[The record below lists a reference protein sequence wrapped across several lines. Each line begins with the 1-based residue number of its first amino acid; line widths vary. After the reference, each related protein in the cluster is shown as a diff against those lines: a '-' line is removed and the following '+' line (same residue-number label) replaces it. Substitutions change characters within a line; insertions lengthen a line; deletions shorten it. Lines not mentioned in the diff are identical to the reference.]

1 MYLGCLFLFPL
12 LGVVHLA
19 ITPKWA
25 RQRLE
30 RVALFW
36 SLLTLCGFCVLVFM
50 VPVGPQFYFA
60 HTWEWLP
67 SVHTTL
73 HWGSLLFAVDGLS
86 LFLIGL
92 SILLTPICVLMSWKA
107 IPFMKKEFFLCLYS
121 ILLLLLGVFTVLDI
135 LGFYILFEG
144 ILIPMF
150 ILIGVWGSREE
161 KVRAAFYFFFY
172 TLVGSLLMLLSIF
185 KLYSI
190 YGTTHYLTLIT
201 CELPAHL
208 QFWLLLGFSAS
219 LAAKIPMLPVHIWLP
234 QAHVEAPVAGSVLL
248 AGILLK
254 LGGYGFIRF
263 AFPLFPLA
271 SDFIAPGVILLSL
284 LAAIYASLTTCRQT
298 DVKRLIAYSSVAHM
312 GLVTLAIF
320 THSIEGLV
328 ASVVMMLAHGLVSSG
343 LFMTAAVLYVR
354 HHTRTIRY
362 FRGVTVAMPLFSG
375 FTLVL
380 ILANVGF
387 PLTFNFI
394 AELFSI
400 LAAFNYSPWVGV
412 LSCGGALL
420 SVVYALYYYNR
431 VYFGHLSPHLRW
443 TRDMDAYEFQ
453 SHLPL
458 IVLTLALGVVPTMV
472 INLLNAGAYHNI
484 SL

>member
-1 MYLGCLFLFPL
+1 MLFPL
-12 LGVVHLA
+12 LGLIHLG

-25 RQRLE
+25 RRRLE
-30 RVALFW
+30 QIALFW
-36 SLLTLCGFCVLVFM
+36 SLLTLCWFCVMLYA

-60 HTWEWLP
+60 QTWNWLP
-67 SVHTTL
+67 SAHTSL

-86 LFLIGL
+86 LYLVGL
-92 SILLTPICVLMSWKA
+92 SILLTPICILMSWRA
-107 IPFMKKEFFLCLYS
+107 VGFMKKEFFLCLYS
-121 ILLLLLGVFTVLDI
+121 ILLLLLGVFTILDI
-135 LGFYILFEG
+135 LGFYLLFEG

-190 YGTTHYLTLIT
+190 YGTTHYLTLVT

-271 SDFIAPGVILLSL
+271 SEFIAPSLILLSL
-284 LAAIYASLTTCRQT
+284 VATLYASLTTCRQT

-320 THSIEGLV
+320 THSVEGLV
-328 ASVVMMLAHGLVSSG
+328 ASMVMMLAHGLVSSG

-362 FRGVTVAMPLFSG
+362 FRGVAVTMPLFSG
-375 FTLVL
+375 FTLLL
-380 ILANVGF
+380 ILANIGF

-394 AELFSI
+394 AEFMSI
-400 LAAFNYSPWVGV
+400 LAAFNYSPWVGI
-412 LSCGGALL
+412 LSCGGAFL

-431 VYFGHLSPHLRW
+431 VYFGTLAPHLRL
-443 TRDMDAYEFQ
+443 TRDFEAYEFQ

-458 IVLTLALGVVPTMV
+458 VGLTLLLGVAPPLVLG
-472 INLLNAGAYHNI
+472 LLNAGVYHNI